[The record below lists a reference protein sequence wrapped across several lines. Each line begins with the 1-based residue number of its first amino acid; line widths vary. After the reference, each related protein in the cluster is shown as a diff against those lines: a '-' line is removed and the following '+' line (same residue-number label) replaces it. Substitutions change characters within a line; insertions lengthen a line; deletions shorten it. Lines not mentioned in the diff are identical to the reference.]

1 MKRKKQIY
9 EMTLLAILTG
19 LIVLMSFTPIGYI
32 KTAGLEITLLVIP
45 VVIGGITLGIKG
57 GTFLGFVF
65 GITSYLQCI
74 LGFSVFGATLNS
86 INPFLTI
93 IVCIV
98 PRTLMGFLVG
108 LIYQTLSK
116 LIKKEIISN
125 LITSISGAL
134 LNTVLFMSLLC
145 LCFYQT
151 DYIQGFKATLGAN
164 NVITF
169 ILLFVGINGLIE
181 LLLNVIVGSTI
192 SKTLLII
199 NNKYEKRG

>member
-1 MKRKKQIY
+1 MNRKKQIY

-19 LIVLMSFTPIGYI
+19 MIILMSFTPIGYI

-45 VVIGGITLGIKG
+45 VVIGGICLGIKG
-57 GTFLGFVF
+57 GIFLGLVF

-74 LGFSVFGATLNS
+74 LGFSFFGATLNS
-86 INPFLTI
+86 INPILTP
-93 IVCIV
+93 IVCII
-98 PRTLMGFLVG
+98 PRTLMGLLVG
-108 LIYQTLSK
+108 LIYETLTK
-116 LIKKEIISN
+116 IIKKDIITI

-151 DYIQGFKATLGAN
+151 DYIQNIKNTLGAN

-169 ILLFVGINGLIE
+169 IILFVGINGLIE
-181 LLLNVIVGSTI
+181 LILNIIVGSAI
-192 SKTLLII
+192 SKTLFVI
-199 NNKYEKRG
+199 NTKYKK